1 MDGFFSH
8 PLRHNLIDYKFGEHL
23 EESLW
28 MDGMFTK
35 MCFTHLG
42 FWMPFCE

>member
-1 MDGFFSH
+1 MDSH
-8 PLRHNLIDYKFGEHL
+8 PLRHNLIVYKFGEHL

-35 MCFTHLG
+35 MCFNSPWTLDA
-42 FWMPFCE
+42 FL